1 MGQIPLAKSA
11 ELESITEGREER
23 GSAFLDPGH
32 ALDATSLRLD
42 LDGAWLTSCPPVPQV
57 PAQMLESR
65 IPVASQQPATL
76 Y

>member
-23 GSAFLDPGH
+23 GSAFLNPGD
-32 ALDATSLRLD
+32 ALDAASLRLD
-42 LDGAWLTSCPPVPQV
+42 LDGAWLTSCPLVPQV

-65 IPVASQQPATL
+65 VLVALQQPVML
-76 Y
+76 C